1 MSSRGKTY
9 VSCLSEEIVE
19 GMEPEKELDEKLRYL
34 VRRRKSGTFR
44 HRNRDRDGDGDG
56 DD

>member
-1 MSSRGKTY
+1 VSSRGKTY

-44 HRNRDRDGDGDG
+44 HRNRDRDRDG